1 MKETATV
8 LKIEKDIVTVQCR
21 EEENCKACS
30 SMFCKASKG
39 RIFEALNHNALPL
52 NEQDKVEVYIDPG
65 KTIKAG
71 FMVLILPLICFFLMY
86 GIGGLIPAEGK
97 EGFKILF
104 GTAGLAGGFFLAYL
118 WGKAAKKKEMPVISG
133 LAEEFHQHDTNS

>member
-21 EEENCKACS
+21 DEENCKACS

-39 RIFEALNHNALPL
+39 RVFEAVNQKAIPL

-71 FMVLILPLICFFLMY
+71 FMVLILPLLFFFIMY
-86 GIGGLIPAEGK
+86 GAAGLIPAEGR
-97 EGFKILF
+97 EGLRILF
-104 GTAGLAGGFFLAYL
+104 GTAGLAGGFLVAYI
-118 WGKAAKKKEMPVISG
+118 WGKTAKKKEMPVISAI
-133 LAEEFHQHDTNS
+133 AEEFHQHDTNS